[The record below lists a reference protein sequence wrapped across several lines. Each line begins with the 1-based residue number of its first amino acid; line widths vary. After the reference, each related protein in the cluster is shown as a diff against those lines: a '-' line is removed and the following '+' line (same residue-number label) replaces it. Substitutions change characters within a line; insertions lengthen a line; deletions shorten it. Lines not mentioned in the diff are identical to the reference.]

1 MARRVVAMD
10 GRPQFWPMW
19 PIDCMAQVRGLDD
32 GSGRRPTAKPNTRM
46 QPHRPDRVNQERQQG
61 KEKIHA
67 AGAALDYRARGL
79 TGESIHELLAR
90 HPGTLLICDNSIRAA
105 ELRKTRQGRGLEISY
120 QPLHGLP
127 DIGGN

>member
-1 MARRVVAMD
+1 MD

-79 TGESIHELLAR
+79 TGESIHELL
-90 HPGTLLICDNSIRAA
+90 GTTYCSFPRSHWPRLQLKQWMALWGEQALPFGKNYRA
-105 ELRKTRQGRGLEISY
+105 T
-120 QPLHGLP
+120 
-127 DIGGN
+127 D

>member
-1 MARRVVAMD
+1 MD

-79 TGESIHELLAR
+79 TGESIHELLGAIS
-90 HPGTLLICDNSIRAA
+90 LILEVEKSLVRNNIFIRGIRANHRDAWA
-105 ELRKTRQGRGLEISY
+105 ERGLVQLE
-120 QPLHGLP
+120 LAH
-127 DIGGN
+127 